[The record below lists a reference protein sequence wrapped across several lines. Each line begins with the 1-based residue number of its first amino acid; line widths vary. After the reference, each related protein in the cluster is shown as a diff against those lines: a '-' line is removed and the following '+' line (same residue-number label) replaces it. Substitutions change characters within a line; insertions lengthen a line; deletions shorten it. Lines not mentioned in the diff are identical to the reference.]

1 MEKAFIL
8 ISCDVGSENELFTK
22 LNEIDCVSSTTIT
35 YGEYDLV
42 VEVETKTPQQMDEF
56 VTSKIRKFP
65 KIRSTITLRATA

>member
-42 VEVETKTPQQMDEF
+42 VEVETTTPQKMDEF

-65 KIRSTITLRATA
+65 KIRSTITLRVTA

>member
-8 ISCDVGSENELFTK
+8 ISCDVGSENELFAK

-56 VTSKIRKFP
+56 VTSKIRKFQ

>member
-8 ISCDVGSENELFTK
+8 ISCDVGSENELFIK

-42 VEVETKTPQQMDEF
+42 VEVETETPQKMDEF
-56 VTSKIRKFP
+56 VTSKIRKFQ
-65 KIRSTITLRATA
+65 KIRSTITLRVTA